1 MKDKKEIDAVDT
13 TVVRNCKN
21 ISLPFDKA
29 LPQSVPKPKAGA
41 FPNRADKK
49 KGKMVDHKFVDMTEP
64 NKMDGTLNTVAEGS
78 TISGAYTIDLNPKS
92 SCYFTATNNMEDI
105 KVEGLSK

>member
-1 MKDKKEIDAVDT
+1 MKDKKELDAVDT

-21 ISLPFDKA
+21 ISLPFDKD
-29 LPQSVPKPKAGA
+29 LPQFVAKPRAGA
-41 FPNRADKK
+41 FPNRADKN
-49 KGKMVDHKFVDMTEP
+49 GKMVDHKFVDMTEP

-78 TISGAYTIDLNPKS
+78 TISGAYTIDLKPKS

-105 KVEGLSK
+105 EVEGVSK